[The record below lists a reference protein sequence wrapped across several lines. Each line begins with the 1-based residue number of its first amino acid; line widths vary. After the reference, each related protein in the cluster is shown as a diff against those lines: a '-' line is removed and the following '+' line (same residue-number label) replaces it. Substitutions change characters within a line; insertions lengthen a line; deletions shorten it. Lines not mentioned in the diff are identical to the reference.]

1 MRSTVDSASFGEV
14 EVAEFHLVPFD
25 EAEACAGLR
34 VPLGDIPAPAGV
46 GAKQLG
52 AGEDV
57 VVVVDILVRSDLGNL
72 VSELLGHE
80 LVSAVSTKVVLAIKD
95 GRATIGVQG
104 PSSDPHI
111 ESFDGPDL
119 SGLAQEVPAVIE
131 RARARWEDEPKYPAH
146 ARPTPSTRGRGRR
159 EQSSAKDSTAEGDA
173 AQPQPETLKLF

>member
-1 MRSTVDSASFGEV
+1 MPNENETEASGKDALNAYESLFGGE
-14 EVAEFHLVPFD
+14 EP
-25 EAEACAGLR
+25 
-34 VPLGDIPAPAGV
+34 
-46 GAKQLG
+46 GAN
-52 AGEDV
+52 DV
-57 VVVVDILVRSDLGNL
+57 VTKEQDAKTETGQDKRGSQVSDDRGGPDESVPAEEQTDDDKASPTEDL
-72 VSELLGHE
+72 
-80 LVSAVSTKVVLAIKD
+80 KVVLAIKD

-146 ARPTPSTRGRGRR
+146 ARSTPSTRGRGRR

>member
-1 MRSTVDSASFGEV
+1 MSNENDTEASRKDALNTYESLFGDTSADQTVTVANEEADKNETEQAQQDSE
-14 EVAEFHLVPFD
+14 
-25 EAEACAGLR
+25 
-34 VPLGDIPAPAGV
+34 I
-46 GAKQLG
+46 
-52 AGEDV
+52 GEDQTGG
-57 VVVVDILVRSDLGNL
+57 DETAPPEDL
-72 VSELLGHE
+72 
-80 LVSAVSTKVVLAIKD
+80 KVVLAIKD

>member
-1 MRSTVDSASFGEV
+1 MSNENDTEASRKDALNAYESLFGDASADQTVTVANEEADKNESEQAQQDSEISEDQTGG
-14 EVAEFHLVPFD
+14 D
-25 EAEACAGLR
+25 ET
-34 VPLGDIPAPAGV
+34 APP
-46 GAKQLG
+46 
-52 AGEDV
+52 ED
-57 VVVVDILVRSDLGNL
+57 L
-72 VSELLGHE
+72 
-80 LVSAVSTKVVLAIKD
+80 KVVLAIKD

-159 EQSSAKDSTAEGDA
+159 EQGSAKDSTAEGDA